1 MKLVNKKIT
10 WAILFISALALENF
24 CWSTPYYEYLIDGIF
39 KYSDIGIVLAL
50 GWCIYVFVLTKNI
63 FNRKAMIWPA
73 VFIVIAIISHVAG
86 YFYFGQSIFLGIRQI
101 RYLLVCLLYFYATYN
116 SLAYG
121 LLDKEDVYKAIRYV
135 AILEIVLYFAQYF
148 LIDRIVFLE
157 IGATFEYGDA
167 RFRISF
173 LFPLIQMYI
182 SINELLN
189 GRNRVQNA
197 IIAILGAAVLAVL
210 CKHRAP
216 TLFMLCSFGAA
227 LLLWKKNLTAKLIVS
242 GIVLVAIICYISNSH
257 VIQSAF
263 YALFET
269 ENPVYT
275 LDIRHAGRLYYF
287 DQLTA
292 YKAWITG
299 FGQPNSN
306 CQAAFEASGA
316 LKGIFAVDNGIF
328 GVLYEYGLLGVVW
341 VFVFYA
347 DIIRRSFVLYRDN
360 NQYHFL
366 LYIIFEI
373 GNLYI
378 GMHWFFYYAAAFMI
392 FMALLN
398 WEYDEN
404 KQKREAQ

>member
-1 MKLVNKKIT
+1 MKLVNKKLT

-24 CWSTPYYEYLIDGIF
+24 CWATPYYEYLIDGIF
-39 KYSDIGIVLAL
+39 KYSDIGIVLAFV
-50 GWCIYVFVLTKNI
+50 WCVYVFVLTKNI

-73 VFIVIAIISHVAG
+73 VFIVIAIISHIAA
-86 YFYFGQSIFLGIRQI
+86 YFYFGQSIFMGIRQI

-148 LIDRIVFLE
+148 LIDKVVFLE
-157 IGATFEYGDA
+157 VGATWEYGKA

-173 LFPLIQMYI
+173 LFPMIQMYI
-182 SINELLN
+182 SLNELLN
-189 GRNRVQNA
+189 GKNMIQNA
-197 IIAILGAAVLAVL
+197 VLAFLGAAVLAFL

-216 TLFMLCSFGAA
+216 TLFMLCSFAVA
-227 LLLWKKNLTAKLIVS
+227 LVLWKRDLKTKVIIA
-242 GIVLVAIICYISNSH
+242 GIAFVVVIFYLANSQ
-257 VIQSAF
+257 VMQSALNT
-263 YALFET
+263 LFVDGGGYSLGIRET
-269 ENPVYT
+269 
-275 LDIRHAGRLYYF
+275 GRYYYF
-287 DQLTA
+287 DQLTS

-316 LKGIFAVDNGIF
+316 LNGIFPVDNGIF
-328 GVLYEYGLLGVVW
+328 GLLYEYGLLGVIW
-341 VFVFYA
+341 LICFFV
-347 DIIRRSFVLYRDN
+347 DIFRRSFVLYKDN
-360 NQYHFL
+360 SQYHFL

-378 GMHWFFYYAAAFMI
+378 GMQWFFYYAAAFMI

-404 KQKREAQ
+404 KRNREEQ